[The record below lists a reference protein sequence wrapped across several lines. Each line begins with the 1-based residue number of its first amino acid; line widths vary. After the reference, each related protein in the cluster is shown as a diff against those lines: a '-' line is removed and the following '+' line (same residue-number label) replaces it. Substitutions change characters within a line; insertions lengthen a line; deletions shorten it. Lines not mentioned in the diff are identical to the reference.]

1 MRRFLKPAS
10 IPLLWGFCGFL
21 PAQIAAVRDT
31 VVMGP
36 GYSNQVYYSL
46 QNGTVGTA
54 PAAGWH
60 LAFEIPIRGAAI
72 RANHARGVTVYAT
85 SRDTSGWAA
94 LSLADTTVRLYNDN
108 CKWAVGAF
116 NQTAAPNNPFDVG
129 WGNYN
134 FTTHITTGDSLYIVA
149 VGNVYKKL
157 WIQRLQGTYYVLRL
171 ANLDG
176 SQDTSYVVDKAL
188 ASGRNF
194 VYLNLLTGQVL
205 NLEPA
210 ASDWDVVFTPY
221 LEQVSGTPYPVTGV
235 LQNLPVRT
243 AKVVL
248 SSQANPD
255 TLTPGAYAFD
265 SCAAAIGYDW
275 KRFDMGSNSFV
286 VADTVYYLV
295 QDGQGRVWRLRF
307 LRFEGSSTGRV
318 MLEKALLRQ
327 ATSLG
332 NPASSRGLTVYPV
345 PAQESFQVE
354 LPQTPFVGQLTL
366 LNALGQQVW
375 QQPVETTAPLVQFRR
390 PAGLPNGLYGL
401 VLESPAGRWTG
412 KVIFN

>member
-10 IPLLWGFCGFL
+10 VALVWGLCGFL

-36 GYSNQVYYSL
+36 GYSQVVYYSL
-46 QNGTVGTA
+46 QNRTVGTA
-54 PAAGWH
+54 PAASWH
-60 LAFEIPIRGAAI
+60 LAFEIPIRSAAI

-85 SRDTSGWAA
+85 SRDTSGWAI

-108 CKWAVGAF
+108 CRWAVGAF

-134 FTTHITTGDSLYIVA
+134 LTTHITTGDSLYIVA
-149 VGNVYKKL
+149 VGSVYKKL
-157 WIQRLQGTYYVLRL
+157 WIQRLQGTSYYLRL

-176 SQDTSYVVDKAL
+176 SQDTSYVVDKTL

-194 VYLNLLTGQVL
+194 VYLNLLTAQVL

-210 ASDWDVVFTPY
+210 ASDWDMVFTPY

-243 AKVVL
+243 AQVVL

-255 TLTPGAYAFD
+255 TLTPDAYPFD
-265 SCAAAIGYDW
+265 SCAATIGYAW
-275 KRFDMGSNSFV
+275 KRFDMATNSFV

-295 QDGQGRVWRLRF
+295 QDGRGNLWRVRF
-307 LRFEGSSTGRV
+307 LRFEGSGTGQV
-318 MLEKALLRQ
+318 LLEKALLRQ
-327 ATSLG
+327 TASLG
-332 NPASSRGLTVYPV
+332 ESGNGRRLAVYPV

-366 LNALGQQVW
+366 LNTSGQKVW
-375 QQPVETTAPLVQFRR
+375 KQPIETTAPRLHFAR

-401 VLESPAGRWTG
+401 VLESAAGRWAG
-412 KVIFN
+412 KVILN